1 MSELQR
7 DTATAYRIGPI
18 SVNLSRRSLRPVALA
33 FGMVALALAQPALA
47 ASLQVSPVVLVFQ
60 PGQPALG
67 MTLRNTGDSPLTGQV
82 RVFAWSQDGKD
93 DTLVPVQ
100 ALVASPPMVVIP
112 PQGEQLVRVV
122 RVDRQPVDH
131 EQTFRLLIDELPPP
145 QGVVASGETTG
156 GVNFRLR
163 YSIPVFVPMPGAPG
177 DPKLSWTLKQHDGA
191 WYLGASN
198 QGATHAQLSAV
209 KLSTSKGQS
218 FEVSAGLLG
227 YALAG
232 GGREWRMPDKFP
244 AALAVGDLK
253 VQATVNSTAL
263 PAAAVAVSGGQ

>member
-1 MSELQR
+1 MSESIAAAAMANR
-7 DTATAYRIGPI
+7 HPPTSP
-18 SVNLSRRSLRPVALA
+18 SLRRLLRLSVAC
-33 FGMVALALAQPALA
+33 GVATLLTPPAQA
-47 ASLQVSPVVLVFQ
+47 ASLQVSPVVLNFQ
-60 PGQPALG
+60 PGQPAQGL
-67 MTLRNTGDSPLTGQV
+67 TLRNTGDAPLTGQV

-93 DTLVPVQ
+93 DVLTPVQ

-122 RVDRQPVDH
+122 RVDRQPAGH
-131 EQTFRLLIDELPPP
+131 EQTFRMLIDELPPP
-145 QGVVASGETTG
+145 QGTVASNEVSG

-163 YSIPVFVPMPGAPG
+163 YSIPAFVPAPGAPG
-177 DPKLSWTLKQHDGA
+177 EPKLSWSLKQHDGA
-191 WYLGASN
+191 WYLAASN

-209 KLSTSKGQS
+209 KLSASNGQV

-232 GGREWRMPDKFP
+232 SGREWRMPGTFP
-244 AALAVGDLK
+244 AALATADLK

-263 PAAAVAVSGGQ
+263 PAAAVALGAQ

>member
-1 MSELQR
+1 MFESPGNVT
-7 DTATAYRIGPI
+7 TADRSRPI
-18 SVNLSRRSLRPVALA
+18 QSVFLRRLLAPVTMAC
-33 FGMVALALAQPALA
+33 GVLALAQPALA
-47 ASLQVSPVVLVFQ
+47 ASLQVSPVSLVFQ
-60 PGQPALG
+60 PAQPALG
-67 MTLRNTGDSPLTGQV
+67 MTLRNTGDAPLTGQV

-112 PQGEQLVRVV
+112 QGEQLVRVV
-122 RVDRQPVDH
+122 RVDRKPADH
-131 EQTFRLLIDELPPP
+131 ELTYRLLIDELPPP
-145 QGVVASGETTG
+145 QGATGSDETTG

-177 DPKLSWTLKQHDGA
+177 APKLSWTLKQHDGA

-198 QGATHAQLSAV
+198 QGATHAQLSAIT
-209 KLSTSKGQS
+209 LSAANGQS

-232 GGREWRMPDKFP
+232 SGREWRMPDKFP
-244 AALAVGDLK
+244 AALAVGNLK
-253 VQATVNSTAL
+253 VQATVNSSPL